1 VTEWSRPVVILTAVI
16 LLIAANIIEF
26 KGKRRA
32 DGKTNGVLDNGS
44 PQEQLLV
51 RQYRQTQNIEQL
63 LHVMSTLLFAILVA
77 LLWT

>member
-16 LLIAANIIEF
+16 LLIAANVIEF

-32 DGKTNGVLDNGS
+32 DGKTIGVLDNGS
-44 PQEQLLV
+44 PQEQLMV

-77 LLWT
+77 LLWA